1 MKLSYINHVPIAPG
15 ELSVILAESA
25 EDIMRHSCALAL
37 KAQSIGMGTLI
48 INCGMSDR
56 RFKEKSDGIVTD
68 SSAGI
73 PPASCRRDAGVTL
86 ADIFMRSS
94 TRGNLIGDM
103 ELMKGVLGNANIGTV
118 IIAGWEWTSSS
129 WRRKE
134 RLLFY
139 LRELM
144 EECGITVIVYSQATT
159 NPTAGKNDRGGIGK
173 LAMLAVG
180 IVRLEASEDLESV
193 RPKVLPMVIKKDEW
207 EAAER
212 SAQLL
217 VNKMNEL
224 QGENAELGITDD
236 ELGIGAGEVK
246 VEEGMRVSG

>member
-1 MKLSYINHVPIAPG
+1 
-15 ELSVILAESA
+15 
-25 EDIMRHSCALAL
+25 
-37 KAQSIGMGTLI
+37 
-48 INCGMSDR
+48 
-56 RFKEKSDGIVTD
+56 
-68 SSAGI
+68 
-73 PPASCRRDAGVTL
+73 
-86 ADIFMRSS
+86 
-94 TRGNLIGDM
+94 
-103 ELMKGVLGNANIGTV
+103 MKGVLGNANIGTV